1 MNYIIGIDHTGIAVP
16 DLEEALPLYQ
26 GLGYE
31 IASGPVIDEDR
42 GIRVCFIRQNQFT
55 IELVSPAY
63 ADKKSVIDSFLMSK
77 RGYEIYHICYL
88 VSDLEKQIEIMLK
101 NGYLELH
108 KPAVSR
114 PMGGRKAAYL
124 YHRQTG
130 LAELAEPH
138 TALYGLFS

>member
-16 DLEEALPLYQ
+16 VLEEALPLYQ

-101 NGYLELH
+101 TVIWNCINPRCPGRWEAEKLH
-108 KPAVSR
+108 ICIT
-114 PMGGRKAAYL
+114 GR
-124 YHRQTG
+124 
-130 LAELAEPH
+130 
-138 TALYGLFS
+138 